1 MLGARTVLSPALT
14 APSVCACA
22 AALLP
27 MVVVAVAV
35 LVVLLA
41 AWLVLALAECSS
53 VNARVAPFSV
63 RLPYL

>member
-1 MLGARTVLSPALT
+1 
-14 APSVCACA
+14 
-22 AALLP
+22 

-41 AWLVLALAECSS
+41 AWLVLALAGCSS